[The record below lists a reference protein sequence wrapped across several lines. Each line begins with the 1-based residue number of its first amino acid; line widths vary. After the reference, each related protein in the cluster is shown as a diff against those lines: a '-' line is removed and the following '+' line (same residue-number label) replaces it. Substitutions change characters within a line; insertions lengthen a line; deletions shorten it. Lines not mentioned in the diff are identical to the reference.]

1 MNRLV
6 SIILLAVFFSASCS
20 CVDSTRDSSETL
32 ESSALLTDSRPLW
45 AEPIE
50 VQTSR
55 ESIKT
60 NVILVGSGEALANL
74 TDSEIARLRTT
85 ARAIIER
92 HMMHM
97 LILRD
102 ESEVRS
108 RDFVSPLN
116 QEIGRDIISDVRFE
130 PLIWSEAI

>member
-1 MNRLV
+1 
-6 SIILLAVFFSASCS
+6 
-20 CVDSTRDSSETL
+20 
-32 ESSALLTDSRPLW
+32 
-45 AEPIE
+45 
-50 VQTSR
+50 
-55 ESIKT
+55 
-60 NVILVGSGEALANL
+60 VILVGNGEALANL

-85 ARAIIER
+85 ARGIIER